1 AWQIAEERARAVAER
16 HGLSAD
22 LSVWLDVPTES
33 TYEEPAGDPSAGLWV
48 SLRHHPMERLG
59 KTSFLLGELC
69 NKKMARPRLI
79 FPAEIRADV
88 LAALEGVIG

>member
-1 AWQIAEERARAVAER
+1 VAQR
-16 HGLSAD
+16 HGLSAE
-22 LSVWLDVPTES
+22 LTVWLDVPTES
-33 TYEEPAGDPSAGLWV
+33 PYEESESDSAAAGMWV

-59 KTSFLLGELC
+59 KTSFLLGELR

-79 FPAEIRADV
+79 FPAEIRPDV